1 MLKCVKKTA
10 GKMWQQEY
18 DTSKGIVSREY
29 NVYVIAKIEP
39 IKAYPLNKGL
49 RYDTV
54 FFLIALLDQSKKECI
69 QHFRMA
75 PYLL

>member
-1 MLKCVKKTA
+1 MPKCVKTA

-18 DTSKGIVSREY
+18 DKSKGIVSREN
-29 NVYVIAKIEP
+29 NVYVMAKIEP

-54 FFLIALLDQSKKECI
+54 FFLIALLDQSKKGFI
-69 QHFRMA
+69 QHLRIA
-75 PYLL
+75 PGVKL